1 MATSVGNQYSATG
14 WYTPTY
20 YNNRTASDWATG
32 KNTRPDNYTK
42 DELKE
47 HYDFVY
53 NEPVSKLR
61 PDKPL
66 PEDADEQRYDWVF
79 NIRSNEGRWQLHNP
93 NGLNAH
99 RDGLSPYD
107 WSSSKTS
114 GASSS
119 SRTVSSKA
127 KSTSFDAAFSA
138 AVESVSAKSEAMS
151 ARTAQ
156 TEKAVS
162 TVSDTVADL
171 RLNNANRNSVLQQ
184 MLRLGTS
191 EKPARISNAT
201 LLNLLDE
208 DDEKK
213 TQAAK

>member
-1 MATSVGNQYSATG
+1 MAASVGNQYSATG

-32 KNTRPDNYTK
+32 KNTRPDHYTK

-53 NEPVSKLR
+53 NEPVSKMR

-79 NIRSNEGRWQLHNP
+79 NIRSGEGRWQLHNP

-99 RDGLSPYD
+99 RDGLSPYN
-107 WSSSKTS
+107 WSTSETSKS
-114 GASSS
+114 SSS
-119 SRTVSSKA
+119 SRTTSSKT
-127 KSTSFDAAFSA
+127 KKVSFDAALDV
-138 AVESVSAKSEAMS
+138 AVKSVSAKSEAVS
-151 ARTAQ
+151 AKTAE

-162 TVSDTVADL
+162 AVSDTVADL
-171 RLNNANRNSVLQQ
+171 RLNNTNRNSVFQE
-184 MLRLGTS
+184 MLRRGTP
-191 EKPARISNAT
+191 ENPVRISNAT

-213 TQAAK
+213 A